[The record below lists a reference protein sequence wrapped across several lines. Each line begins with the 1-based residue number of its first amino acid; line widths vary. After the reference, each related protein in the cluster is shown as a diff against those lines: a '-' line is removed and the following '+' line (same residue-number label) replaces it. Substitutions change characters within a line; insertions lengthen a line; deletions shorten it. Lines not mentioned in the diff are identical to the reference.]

1 MSADLEIIADPE
13 ILTEGSLEERACFA
27 AVEIKYGSAS
37 LTENYDEFVKRVRNA
52 PMLSAY
58 HLAEWMAWNWWRL
71 RWEPRSNA
79 PDWSFAHRLPSIG
92 EGYVWPNVTIFSDGE
107 RIALIARPTQER
119 PATRFRY
126 LSDGAAVVPATEFE
140 YVIEQ
145 FIEQVRGLLR
155 AQDVPESNLDRL
167 WRDIHVE
174 RNDPTLAR
182 RRKLEAL
189 LGHGPDES
197 NEAALGDLV
206 ANDDILGKRSV
217 DEIAADY
224 QHAHKLLAATS
235 LCDLASH
242 GGFDFSQDQAVRLSA
257 PLAFSSLGEVPA
269 WRLGADAAIA
279 LRAQVGLGEGP
290 IRNDRLAELAGVPVR
305 ALTSAVGDS
314 DVSFAIQTGPALG
327 RIVLRSK
334 WETGRR
340 FDLARLL
347 GDRLVAADG
356 ERLLPAT
363 RAYTYRQKMQRSFA
377 AELLSPFNQVDQ
389 ALSEDYSSENQEH
402 LAEYFHVSPL
412 TIRTLLVNHRRLD
425 REDLDE
431 FDAVASLAAAS

>member
-1 MSADLEIIADPE
+1 MSAGLEIIADPE
-13 ILTEGSLEERACFA
+13 ILSEGSLEERACFA
-27 AVEIKYGSAS
+27 AVEIRYGSTS
-37 LTENYDEFVKRVRNA
+37 LTESYDEFVKRVRTA

-71 RWEPRSNA
+71 RWEPRSNL
-79 PDWSFAHRLPSIG
+79 PDWAFAHRLPSIG

-107 RIALIARPTQER
+107 RVALIARPTQER
-119 PATRFRY
+119 LTTRFRY
-126 LSDGAAVVPATEFE
+126 LADGAAVVAAPEFE
-140 YVIEQ
+140 YIVDQ

-167 WRDIHVE
+167 WRDIHIE
-174 RNDPTLAR
+174 RNDPALAR

-189 LGHGPDES
+189 LGQGPDE
-197 NEAALGDLV
+197 NEAAFVRLVSNDGLLG
-206 ANDDILGKRSV
+206 ARAV

-224 QHAHKLLAATS
+224 RHAHDLLVATR
-235 LCDLASH
+235 LRDLGSH
-242 GGFDFSQDQAVRLSA
+242 GGFDFLPNQAVRLNA
-257 PLAFSSLGEVPA
+257 PVAFSSLGEVPA

-279 LRAQVGLGEGP
+279 LRAQEGLGEGP
-290 IRNDRLAELAGVPVR
+290 IRNDRLAELVAVSVC
-305 ALTSAVGDS
+305 ALTPPPGDS
-314 DVSFAIQTGPALG
+314 DVSFALQTGRDAG

-347 GDRLVAADG
+347 GDRLVGADG
-356 ERLLPAT
+356 ESLLPAT

-389 ALSEDYSSENQEH
+389 SLSGDYSSESQEH
-402 LAEYFHVSPL
+402 VAEYFQVSPL

-431 FDAVASLAAAS
+431 FDAVASFA